1 MGKLRTKSYT
11 LRNGE
16 VVTCRSV
23 SNKIGISESAARAR
37 LNRSDDPKKIY
48 APFSQTKRRK
58 KDNLPKNAN
67 LEAKAEEA
75 KLWRIVMQMGIK
87 KYD

>member
-23 SNKIGISESAARAR
+23 SNKIGVSESAARAR

-48 APFSQTKRRK
+48 APFSPTKPRK